1 MNLNQLFAQTI
12 KEGASDLHM
21 VPGEKPTVRVHG
33 QLKELELPVIEPDD
47 LRVALKS
54 LLNQEQLARLEKE
67 QDLDVAYAVDGARFR
82 LNLHS
87 QRGSWAMAARLVPTE
102 IPNPESIGFTETL
115 YELTHLHQGLILV
128 TGPTGSGKSTTLAV
142 MINMINQERRS
153 HIITIEDPVEFV
165 YTKKQSL
172 IEQREVSKDTPS
184 FAHALKYVLR
194 QDPNI
199 ILIGEMRDLE
209 TIEAALTAAE
219 TGHLVFSTL
228 HTPSAAETVERI
240 IGGFPANQQ
249 QQILVQLA
257 GSLKAVIAQQ
267 LLPKADGT
275 GLVAAREI
283 LVNTPAVA
291 NLIRENKISQIN
303 SVIQTSRKDGMITM
317 ASAIKKLMEEK
328 LVAEDVAKNRI
339 GNMET
344 ATTYF

>member
-1 MNLNQLFAQTI
+1 MNLNQLLTLTL
-12 KEGASDLHM
+12 KEGASDLHL
-21 VPGEKPTVRVHG
+21 VAEEKPTVRVHG
-33 QLKELELPVIEPDD
+33 QLKILNLPPLEAKELETG
-47 LRVALKS
+47 LKEI
-54 LLNQEQLARLEKE
+54 LNPEQLDRLAQEQ
-67 QDLDVAYAVDGARFR
+67 DMDVAYAVEGARFR
-82 LNLHS
+82 LNIHV
-87 QRGSWAMAARLVPTE
+87 QRGTWAMAARLIPTD
-102 IPNPESIGFTETL
+102 IPSPESIGFNETL
-115 YELTHLHQGLILV
+115 YGLTHLHQGLVLV
-128 TGPTGSGKSTTLAV
+128 TGQTGSGKSTTLAV
-142 MINMINQERRS
+142 MINIINQERRS

-184 FAHALKYVLR
+184 FANALKYVLR

-219 TGHLVFSTL
+219 TGHLVLSTL

-249 QQILVQLA
+249 QQILIQLA

-267 LLPKADGT
+267 LLPRADGK
-275 GLVAAREI
+275 GQVAAREI
-283 LVNTPAVA
+283 LINTPAVA

-317 ASAIKKLMEEK
+317 QMAIKKLMEDK
-328 LVAEDVAKNRI
+328 VVSEDVARNRI
-339 GNMET
+339 GNLET
-344 ATTYF
+344 TVTYF